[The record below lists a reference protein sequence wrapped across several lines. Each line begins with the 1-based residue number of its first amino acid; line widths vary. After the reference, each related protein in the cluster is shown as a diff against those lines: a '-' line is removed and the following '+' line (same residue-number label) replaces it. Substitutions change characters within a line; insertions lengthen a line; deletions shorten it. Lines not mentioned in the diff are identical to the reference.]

1 MGVVLRAGMFEPA
14 LRSARERARRTHPS
28 YTYSAT
34 FYRDYSPENLRSVLS
49 SIEALYEKGDSA
61 FFGLFHRMEVVLRDE
76 RPELERNLEE
86 LRSMASRKDAS
97 RMMAFDRA
105 FAGRVAG
112 LGGSG
117 RIATEWLRD
126 LFEACVSCC
135 GDIFAAVEKYEAAR
149 RSAGDYF
156 ESDSSNPGYAQAKRM
171 YEALGITIDA
181 GSFVAEDVR
190 AKPYGRALYLASLED
205 MAERCDRLV
214 TGVAMPLA
222 ELASDLTAKGKDYAL
237 KARKR
242 NPRYG
247 REGSLSFY
255 STNFGCF
262 DDDYDD

>member
-34 FYRDYSPENLRSVLS
+34 FYRDYSPENLCSVLS
-49 SIEALYEKGDSA
+49 SIEALHVKGDSA
-61 FFGLFHRMEVVLRDE
+61 FMGVLRRLDVALDSAQH
-76 RPELERNLEE
+76 ELKRDLTE

-105 FAGRVAG
+105 FAGRAAG
-112 LGGSG
+112 LGGAAP
-117 RIATEWLRD
+117 IAAERLRD
-126 LFEACVSCC
+126 LFEACGSCC
-135 GDIFAAVEKYEAAR
+135 GDIFAAIEKYEAAR
-149 RSAGDYF
+149 RSAGNYF
-156 ESDSSNPGYAQAKRM
+156 ESDSANPGYVRAKRA
-171 YEALGITIDA
+171 YETLGITIA
-181 GSFVAEDVR
+181 YGSSDETGE
-190 AKPYGRALYLASLED
+190 AKPYGRAMYMALLED
-205 MAERCDRLV
+205 RAERCDRLV
-214 TGVAMPLA
+214 TEVAMPLA
-222 ELASDLTAKGKDYAL
+222 ELASDLTTKGRDYAL